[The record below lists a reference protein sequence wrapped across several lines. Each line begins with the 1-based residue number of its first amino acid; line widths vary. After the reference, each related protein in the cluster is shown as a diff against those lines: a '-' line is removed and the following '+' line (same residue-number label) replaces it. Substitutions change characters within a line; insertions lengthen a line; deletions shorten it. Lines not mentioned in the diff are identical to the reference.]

1 MIPCYKENNKSSIF
15 VLPKIWLIK
24 SHSGSGSRFM
34 SRFSYPYTSVN
45 STLRDICYASM
56 GSCFQGLSFIYLHL
70 RPLNNLWGLYD
81 TKTENMSG
89 FLHIME
95 QFLHIELRAMPFIE
109 RSQWGLNF
117 FFLHSWALSSF
128 QDIMTKEH
136 ENFMLNFITF
146 LSNIPQTLSIQDSEL

>member
-1 MIPCYKENNKSSIF
+1 MLQREKQELHF
-15 VLPKIWLIK
+15 VLLKIWHIK

-34 SRFSYPYTSVN
+34 SRFSYPHTAVN

-56 GSCFQGLSFIYLHL
+56 ESCFQGLSFIYLDL
-70 RPLNNLWGLYD
+70 RPLNNLWGLHD
-81 TKTENMSG
+81 PKTENMSR
-89 FLHIME
+89 FLPIME

-109 RSQWGLNF
+109 RSHWGLHF